1 MARIE
6 TIRLVVGLAEINRWH
21 ICQKDVKCAFLN
33 GPLDEEVYIKQSV
46 GFVKRD
52 KERNVYR
59 LHKAL
64 YGLKQAP
71 RAWNKK
77 IDSFLREKEFVKCT
91 TEYGVYVRRRKSKL
105 LILCLYV
112 GDLLITGS
120 CQSEIEDFKG
130 DLSKEFE
137 MSDLGEIS
145 YFLGIKFYKRNRG
158 LMMHQ
163 RRYSG

>member
-1 MARIE
+1 M
-6 TIRLVVGLAEINRWH
+6 
-21 ICQKDVKCAFLN
+21 DVKCAFLN
-33 GPLDEEVYIKQSV
+33 GPLDEDVYVKQPV
-46 GFVKRD
+46 GFVKHGE
-52 KERNVYR
+52 ERKVYR

-77 IDSFLREKEFVKCT
+77 INSFLREKEFVKCT
-91 TEYGVYVRRRKSKL
+91 TEHGVYVRRSKSKL

-112 GDLLITGS
+112 DDLLITGS
-120 CQSEIEDFKG
+120 CKSEIEDFKG

-145 YFLGIKFYKRNRG
+145 YFLGIEFYKSSRG

-163 RRYSG
+163 RRYA